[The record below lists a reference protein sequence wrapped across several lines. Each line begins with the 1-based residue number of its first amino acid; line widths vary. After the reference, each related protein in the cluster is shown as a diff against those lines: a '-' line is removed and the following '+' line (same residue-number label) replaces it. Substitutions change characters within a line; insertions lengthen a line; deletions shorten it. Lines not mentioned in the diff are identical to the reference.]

1 MNIPLI
7 SSFALLSFVG
17 FSANLQGLEWTMTAI
32 TAMLIITV
40 YNTSLIIDPDRREI
54 QSKTGFAG
62 SKIIPFDKLQGFQ
75 YIKPNI
81 SLLQSMCALL
91 RIISMTEE
99 KRRKLV

>member
-1 MNIPLI
+1 MGMNIPLI

-17 FSANLQGLEWTMTAI
+17 FSANLQGLGWTMAAI

-40 YNTSLIIDPDRREI
+40 YNTFLIINPDRREI

-62 SKIIPFDKLQGFQ
+62 SKIIPFDKLQGF
-75 YIKPNI
+75 KPNI